1 MLIDSPRPTATT
13 PTVWYPNSSTTRTA
27 PSTPGTSRPSTAAV
41 MATSLT
47 MLGSVGHPGCPW
59 RATRQHD
66 LLGPCSVQHSGPGCL
81 AAAEPPQQCCS
92 DSSTVPNQQ
101 PVADGYASGF
111 DVSRGNRYRP
121 CWSRRAELTNFSPPG
136 APTTAADE
144 AADLQRALAES
155 AAESGLPPQEAGV
168 VDNDTSVKHFG
179 PANRSEYDQEQWALV
194 PTKADEAAKP
204 EPAPSARQRAPGT
217 PAFLRS
223 VKGRTNRHRTGGLVS
238 IFHTI
243 PATRN
248 IMMLSG
254 PLANNYG
261 NHLDWWKG
269 APITKSVQYGTELSG
284 DEDRPEF
291 TEELQRLVA
300 FLDGT
305 ERAYGTVDVLAET
318 KAVDPSLGEWRPQHL
333 EANFLSAL
341 LDAGISCAPEHIN
354 AMVSAAGLERA
365 LPEPDFEAGSA
376 ERFSFLDLKLEGES
390 CSQVNTLYD
399 ALDRLFWNQAFS
411 DSSQVM
417 DEPVS
422 AILETASDVFTIKFG
437 GDGINKAIDIPAILY
452 LDRYSST
459 RKDLA
464 KLLQS
469 RIRKTR
475 EMGLATIKKWEES
488 ALTCH
493 GESGCRQMPDW
504 LSNPHNSRNCWQ
516 KMIVTCEGLLER
528 QRKNA
533 QWRSMQSRMDEG
545 AVPTLRDLYDL
556 TTWSLP
562 YELTDEE
569 RKKQQKW
576 EQCIKTARER
586 LEGINE
592 QFTRMWPYPFRVA
605 GWRALLTSC
614 SYRGAETP
622 VQRSTREVLQGTDLS
637 GGRSR
642 CRVPRK
648 VHPQRRPRM
657 L

>member
-1 MLIDSPRPTATT
+1 M
-13 PTVWYPNSSTTRTA
+13 
-27 PSTPGTSRPSTAAV
+27 
-41 MATSLT
+41 
-47 MLGSVGHPGCPW
+47 
-59 RATRQHD
+59 
-66 LLGPCSVQHSGPGCL
+66 
-81 AAAEPPQQCCS
+81 
-92 DSSTVPNQQ
+92 
-101 PVADGYASGF
+101 
-111 DVSRGNRYRP
+111 
-121 CWSRRAELTNFSPPG
+121 
-136 APTTAADE
+136 
-144 AADLQRALAES
+144 
-155 AAESGLPPQEAGV
+155 
-168 VDNDTSVKHFG
+168 
-179 PANRSEYDQEQWALV
+179 
-194 PTKADEAAKP
+194 PTKADEAVRP

-223 VKGRTNRHRTGGLVS
+223 VKGRTNRHRTGGLIS

-248 IMMLSG
+248 IMLFSG
-254 PLANNYG
+254 PLASNYG

-269 APITKSVQYGTELSG
+269 APITQSAQYGTDLSG

-300 FLDGT
+300 FLDST
-305 ERAYGTVDVLAET
+305 ERTYGTVDVLAET
-318 KAVDPSLGEWRPQHL
+318 QVVDPSHGEWRPAHL
-333 EANFLSAL
+333 ESSFLGAL
-341 LDAGISCAPEHIN
+341 LDAGTSWAPAHID
-354 AMVSAAGLERA
+354 AIVSTARLEPA
-365 LPEPDFEAGSA
+365 HPELGSEAGPA
-376 ERFSFLDLKLEGES
+376 ERFSFLDLKLDGEA

-399 ALDRLFWNQAFS
+399 AFDRLLWNRAFS
-411 DSSQVM
+411 DSPQVM
-417 DEPVS
+417 DTSV
-422 AILETASDVFTIKFG
+422 AAYLEKPSDVFTIKFG
-437 GDGINKAIDIPAILY
+437 GDGISKAIDIPAVLY

-459 RKDLA
+459 RRDLS

-504 LSNPHNSRNCWQ
+504 LGSPHNSRDCWQ

-556 TTWSLP
+556 ITWSVS

-569 RKKQQKW
+569 RRKQQKW
-576 EQCIKTARER
+576 EQCIKTSQER

-592 QFTRMWPYPFRVA
+592 QFTRMWSRPFQVA
-605 GWRALLTSC
+605 AWRALLIAC

-622 VQRSTREVLQGTDLS
+622 VHRSIRNVLQGTDLS
-637 GGRSR
+637 RG
-642 CRVPRK
+642 
-648 VHPQRRPRM
+648 
-657 L
+657 